1 MSEEEAKSDIISSP
15 SSQGQ
20 RLVEPSEH
28 GEESCQ
34 HAGDT
39 AVPQSH
45 PTESSSTTIAA
56 SPSQESEPLVTAA
69 TPSDEASSYRSAI
82 SSSQEPGFEEPSPHS
97 EGGRE
102 YAEHMAIPLPQA
114 IESSSATTTTTTTTA
129 TLSSLLQ
136 EPDLPVATAN
146 FLTALKDLKFL
157 TLPNPY
163 ITPYGKQE
171 IHTLTSASWPAQELL
186 LESVWGTPDAPGPLA
201 SFDGIR
207 LLDEDAERLT
217 DAVNAA
223 AYCLLAILVQMG
235 LLKGVRVEQK
245 ATGAEIDGNCCP
257 AIQSGQH
264 NNDLLVTWTTA
275 QTLNH
280 RFKSAHEAVHELTET
295 LREVL
300 TKYGVKH
307 SEPTSD
313 HSLLTTPALPAA
325 SKNEESQPEPDSLI
339 GRAIKRIG
347 AFIRARLLPPEPQE
361 EEEEPS
367 VLGYDDGA
375 DDNPEFLRD
384 KLEYQYLTRRYPTT
398 KNFSRREPKHI
409 NYHKEAEQRFVDL
422 QAKFDERQQSH
433 PHLHTSTGQLLFRR
447 QVETRILLHRGWQSS
462 LMRKDSEGVG
472 EGKVAGSQDKTEEKT
487 QGAHQQEPE
496 VLKT

>member
-1 MSEEEAKSDIISSP
+1 MRTRQEAFLRSLQGRCRFMAKKPVSDLSVDGHSVATTSDEEAKSDIISS
-15 SSQGQ
+15 SNSQGQ

-45 PTESSSTTIAA
+45 PTESSSATIAA

-82 SSSQEPGFEEPSPHS
+82 SSSQEPGLEEPSPHS

-114 IESSSATTTTTTTTA
+114 IESSSATTTTTTA

-157 TLPNPY
+157 TLPSPY
-163 ITPYGKQE
+163 ITLYGKQE
-171 IHTLTSASWPAQELL
+171 IRTLTSASWPAQELL

-235 LLKGVRVEQK
+235 LLKGV
-245 ATGAEIDGNCCP
+245 
-257 AIQSGQH
+257 
-264 NNDLLVTWTTA
+264 
-275 QTLNH
+275 
-280 RFKSAHEAVHELTET
+280 
-295 LREVL
+295 L

-325 SKNEESQPEPDSLI
+325 SKNEESQPEPDGLI

-487 QGAHQQEPE
+487 QGAHQQEP
-496 VLKT
+496 